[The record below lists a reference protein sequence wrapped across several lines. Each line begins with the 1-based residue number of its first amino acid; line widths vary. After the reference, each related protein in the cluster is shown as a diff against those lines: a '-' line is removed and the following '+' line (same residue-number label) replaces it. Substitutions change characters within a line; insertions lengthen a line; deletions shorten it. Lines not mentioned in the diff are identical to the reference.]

1 MQAGCLASTPLSC
14 SDSRT
19 VAASSTAANIT
30 AVDGNTTCITPTGEA
45 AATGERAAPSP
56 FPMGR
61 TASDTPSAPATP
73 EVTIKAAGLPAA
85 AAEDAAMTTPEDAR
99 SVQRGEL
106 SVAAPAGTDA
116 EKAAEEAVIAE
127 AVNDAVSGAK
137 VDDAIGLYMEDPSN
151 FSPVATKRNP
161 TDSPVS
167 CPLPLS
173 AAAIGGPWAPSASIK
188 VWHSPSLS
196 PGDNRTKSPEDSPGA
211 PPEEASVTPP
221 RGSPAKPF
229 EETCLGHLSEIP
241 EDSSERC
248 SLEAEAACRIHPNTP
263 SKNPPKKAPGDSSEK
278 AVTGGC
284 ESSGLGD
291 SFGAVTNAFLEWCS
305 WGDSAEFRG
314 VPGGRGDGWGTRKQ
328 IFEGLVERCQRQQLE
343 LQGQLQQQ
351 LQKQQKQ
358 SKREAEQREKPQQQ
372 QRRASDL
379 PRRQMTQQQDVPL
392 LQPIDATVN
401 KQQQQQH
408 GEKQPPKKVN
418 EEKQPHVQQGE
429 DQRQQRRRS
438 YQQFSRRIR
447 CMPSLV
453 EAFLILGPSTARP
466 VLDCCVGDYCEQQQQ
481 KLCSCCCEAN
491 TFRQSRDMA
500 CTAAAAAVPAAGEES
515 EASTPQEPLPDKQQ
529 QEEEINPAEN
539 TNEGTPL
546 SSSGRSSSYGS
557 TDDLLQPRVW
567 WCCTGK
573 NVPCLFPKGIVP
585 PRSNS
590 CGSKKSIDSN
600 TSRSNS
606 SCCYSS
612 SVCSS
617 SRVHS
622 CGSSR
627 VHSLCSVSQGCAWAP
642 AAAAAECSS
651 SSNAA
656 LTQQA
661 IGSSSTCGKSSNSS
675 SSRSSSYCCRSCSR
689 KQADSCS
696 RSASRGSSNHK
707 GEMHAARIDAVS
719 AEGESKV
726 CCSHLRTTTMQRRSC
741 RCSSCFS
748 GCSSKRSIS
757 DTHLCCSK
765 ELTRRR
771 STSWPEA
778 GSETLTA
785 TRGADAGDIT
795 TSETKPAAGATA
807 NIKTATGA
815 ADAPAVAAAA
825 EESPEAERRSK
836 HHSSAIV
843 CCRVRSVDSCNR
855 SNSNWGSSI
864 YYKGSSRNIQGC
876 CSCSYIPS
884 FDVAVTRKGKPKIV
898 IVQEMAAKRV
908 QAPRESPK
916 AESAEEPATAWA
928 GACTPE
934 EGGSDA
940 SWLPPEVPP
949 AAELFCF
956 PKGAAQVLPLSSGC
970 LCTLL
975 TPQQQRLDAA
985 APLCRSPWHSYYP
998 DALQELLSSP
1008 VQAAPTATAMAPE
1021 TMLAVSQ
1028 TEVPHTA
1035 GTAPSATT
1043 TTAGTAPAGNP
1054 RCMCDWGGCPCASLL
1069 RVHSPSSS
1077 VFVLTDFQGRR
1088 LYGHCLRFFELVAME
1103 VPNNNSCSPVNECSK
1118 RTAAAHAEAPA
1129 ENARKPAVEAQQE
1142 VEKAEGEE
1150 STAGTRTAEDARPAA
1165 AVADS
1170 CCSKPPLLYV
1180 ERAFCI
1186 LSELP
1191 FFGAF
1196 HEWLWCTYTSYAALC
1211 QTTACASGGRIVL
1224 QKQQY
1229 VQQRLLLASPLLYLQ
1244 QQAERLVAETPAP
1257 VAAHIW
1263 QVLPLQQFHN
1273 LYSDNSSCPNG
1284 CTGRNGN
1291 SKFRKNDGCSCNTL
1305 KISVSLSSARA
1316 LHFALPSPGSLP
1328 LLQVR
1333 CCCIYCDSCS

>member
-1 MQAGCLASTPLSC
+1 MQAGCLGSARHSC
-14 SDSRT
+14 SDPRT
-19 VAASSTAANIT
+19 VAATSTAANIT

-45 AATGERAAPSP
+45 AATGERATPSP

-61 TASDTPSAPATP
+61 TAADTPSAPATP
-73 EVTIKAAGLPAA
+73 EVRIKTATLPATFA
-85 AAEDAAMTTPEDAR
+85 TDAAMTTPEDAP
-99 SVQRGEL
+99 SVERGEV

-116 EKAAEEAVIAE
+116 AKAAEEAVIAE
-127 AVNDAVSGAK
+127 VVNGAVSGAK

-151 FSPVATKRNP
+151 FSPVASRRNS

-173 AAAIGGPWAPSASIK
+173 AAAIGGPWAPYASIK

-196 PGDNRTKSPEDSPGA
+196 PVDNQTKSPEDLPGA
-211 PPEEASVTPP
+211 PPEEASAKPP
-221 RGSPAKPF
+221 RGSPAKSF
-229 EETCLGHLSEIP
+229 EETCLGLPSDIP
-241 EDSSERC
+241 RNSSEKC
-248 SLEAEAACRIHPNTP
+248 SLEAEAACRLHPNTP
-263 SKNPPKKAPGDSSEK
+263 SKEPQKEAPGDSSEK
-278 AVTGGC
+278 AVTEGC

-291 SFGAVTNAFLEWCS
+291 SVGAVTNAFLEWCS
-305 WGDSAEFRG
+305 WGDSSKFRG
-314 VPGGRGDGWGTRKQ
+314 VPGGRSDGWGARKQ

-351 LQKQQKQ
+351 LRKQQQQ
-358 SKREAEQREKPQQQ
+358 SKREAEQGEKPQQQ
-372 QRRASDL
+372 QRRASEL
-379 PRRQMTQQQDVPL
+379 PRRQVTQQQDVPL
-392 LQPIDATVN
+392 LQPIDATGN
-401 KQQQQQH
+401 KQQQQQQ
-408 GEKQPPKKVN
+408 GEKQPPKKVH

-429 DQRQQRRRS
+429 DQQRQRRRS

-466 VLDCCVGDYCEQQQQ
+466 VLDCCVGDYCEQQKQ
-481 KLCSCCCEAN
+481 KLSSCCCDAN
-491 TFRQSRDMA
+491 TFQQSRDVA
-500 CTAAAAAVPAAGEES
+500 CTAAAAAVPAAGEKS
-515 EASTPQEPLPDKQQ
+515 EASTSQEPLPDKQHQQ
-529 QEEEINPAEN
+529 QEELSPAEN
-539 TNEGTPL
+539 TNEGTQL

-557 TDDLLQPRVW
+557 IDDLLQPRVW

-590 CGSKKSIDSN
+590 CGSRTSIDSN
-600 TSRSNS
+600 KSRSNS
-606 SCCYSS
+606 SRCCSS

-642 AAAAAECSS
+642 SAAAANYGSN
-651 SSNAA
+651 SNAS

-661 IGSSSTCGKSSNSS
+661 IGSSSTYGKSSS
-675 SSRSSSYCCRSCSR
+675 SSRSRSYCIRSCCR
-689 KQADSCS
+689 KQVDSCS

-707 GEMHAARIDAVS
+707 GKVYAAHIDAVN

-726 CCSHLRTTTMQRRSC
+726 SCSHLRTKTMQRRSC
-741 RCSSCFS
+741 RCNSCFS
-748 GCSSKRSIS
+748 GCSKRSIS
-757 DTHLCCSK
+757 DTHLFCSK

-785 TRGADAGDIT
+785 TRGADAGDVT
-795 TSETKPAAGATA
+795 TSETKPAASPTA
-807 NIKTATGA
+807 NVKTATGA
-815 ADAPAVAAAA
+815 ADAPAAAAAA
-825 EESPEAERRSK
+825 EENPEAERRSK
-836 HHSSAIV
+836 QHSSAIV
-843 CCRVRSVDSCNR
+843 CCRVRSVDSCNN
-855 SNSNWGSSI
+855 SNNSNWGSSSS
-864 YYKGSSRNIQGC
+864 YKGTSRSMQGC
-876 CSCSYIPS
+876 WSCGYIPS
-884 FDVAVTRKGKPKIV
+884 FDVAVTREGKPKIV
-898 IVQEMAAKRV
+898 IVREVEAERAE
-908 QAPRESPK
+908 APRESPK
-916 AESAEEPATAWA
+916 AESAEESATAWA

-956 PKGAAQVLPLSSGC
+956 PKGAAHVLPLSSGC

-975 TPQQQRLDAA
+975 KPQQQRLVAA

-998 DALQELLSSP
+998 DALQDLLSSP
-1008 VQAAPTATAMAPE
+1008 VQAAPTAAALASE
-1021 TMLAVSQ
+1021 TTLAVSQ
-1028 TEVPHTA
+1028 TEVPQTA
-1035 GTAPSATT
+1035 ATAPSATT
-1043 TTAGTAPAGNP
+1043 TTAGTAPACNP

-1069 RVHSPSSS
+1069 RVHSPTSS

-1103 VPNNNSCSPVNECSK
+1103 MPNNNSCSPVNGGSK
-1118 RTAAAHAEAPA
+1118 CTPAAHAEAPD
-1129 ENARKPAVEAQQE
+1129 ETARKPEGEAQRE
-1142 VEKAEGEE
+1142 VEKVEGEE
-1150 STAGTRTAEDARPAA
+1150 SAAGTRITDARPAD

-1229 VQQRLLLASPLLYLQ
+1229 VQQQLLLASPLLYLQ

-1273 LYSDNSSCPNG
+1273 LYSDNSSCTNAF
-1284 CTGRNGN
+1284 TRRNGN
-1291 SKFRKNDGCSCNTL
+1291 SKLRKNDGCSCNKL

-1328 LLQVR
+1328 LLQVS